1 MKSIWKVMLAVCCL
15 GMTIGCGTNPSK
27 NENVKET
34 LLALVVNGTQLMN
47 TEGDTVVLH
56 GVSYGWHQFWPRFYN
71 ASSVAYLVND
81 WGAQVLRA
89 SMGVDLDSACYVNK
103 PEFGIECVTKVVDA
117 AIENGVYVII
127 DWHSHNLRQEEAKEF
142 FTQMATRY
150 KGVPNVIYEVF
161 NEPVEDSWEQVK
173 SYSVEV
179 IKTIRAIEPDAVI
192 LVGCPHWDQDIDI
205 VAKSPIDGVEN
216 VMYTLHFYAATHKD
230 YLRDKLEAAVKSGLP
245 VFVSE
250 CVGMEAS
257 GNGPLAPDEYQKWLD
272 VMEKN
277 KVSWV
282 NWSVS
287 DKDETCS
294 MLLPRANATG
304 TWTDDLIK
312 SWGKMVKQALKK
324 YNR

>member
-1 MKSIWKVMLAVCCL
+1 
-15 GMTIGCGTNPSK
+15 MTIGCGTNPSK

-34 LLALVVNGTQLMN
+34 LPALVVNGTQLMN

-150 KGVPNVIYEVF
+150 KGVPNVIYEF
-161 NEPVEDSWEQVK
+161 STNGGRQLGAGEGILC
-173 SYSVEV
+173 EV
-179 IKTIRAIEPDAVI
+179 IKTIRAIEPESVI
-192 LVGCPHWDQDIDI
+192 LVGCPHWDQDIH
-205 VAKSPIDGVEN
+205 
-216 VMYTLHFYAATHKD
+216 LAAD
-230 YLRDKLEAAVKSGLP
+230 RS
-245 VFVSE
+245 
-250 CVGMEAS
+250 
-257 GNGPLAPDEYQKWLD
+257 
-272 VMEKN
+272 
-277 KVSWV
+277 
-282 NWSVS
+282 
-287 DKDETCS
+287 
-294 MLLPRANATG
+294 LLPDIA
-304 TWTDDLIK
+304 I
-312 SWGKMVKQALKK
+312 
-324 YNR
+324 

>member
-34 LLALVVNGTQLMN
+34 LPALVVNGTQLMN

-192 LVGCPHWDQDIDI
+192 LVGCPHWDQDIHLAADD
-205 VAKSPIDGVEN
+205 PITGYSN
-216 VMYTLHFYAATHKD
+216 IMYTLHFYANTHGQCCATAPTMLWARACRFSFPNAPVWRQVGTAPSVK
-230 YLRDKLEAAVKSGLP
+230 KSGGIGWSGCSGIP
-245 VFVSE
+245 S
-250 CVGMEAS
+250 VGWL
-257 GNGPLAPDEYQKWLD
+257 GPCRTKTRLVP
-272 VMEKN
+272 
-277 KVSWV
+277 
-282 NWSVS
+282 
-287 DKDETCS
+287 CFIRR
-294 MLLPRANATG
+294 LLPRET
-304 TWTDDLIK
+304 
-312 SWGKMVKQALKK
+312 GKMQT
-324 YNR
+324 